1 MRGMFSGFSADAFAW
16 FAGLERDN
24 SKAYFTASREVYE
37 TQVREPLE
45 ELLEELAAE
54 FGGVVKMFRQNRDVR
69 FSPDKSP
76 YKTTTYGILYEVT
89 VPGDGLYAQLSAR
102 GLYAGTG
109 YYRMARDQLERY
121 REAVAG
127 DAGAGLEEA
136 TAAAEAA
143 GLELAG
149 DSVKTAPRGY
159 PRDHARIE
167 LLRRKELVAGRAAP
181 GDGGLDRD
189 AALAHVAGTWRAAEP
204 INAWLDAQ
212 VGPSRLP
219 PEERWGRR

>member
-16 FAGLERDN
+16 FADLERDN
-24 SKAYFTASREVYE
+24 SKAYFTASRDVYE

-45 ELLEELAAE
+45 ELLEELTAE

-89 VPGDGLYAQLSAR
+89 VPGHGLYAQLSAR

-127 DAGAGLEEA
+127 DAGGVLEQA

-149 DSVKTAPRGY
+149 DSCEDGA
-159 PRDHARIE
+159 AR
-167 LLRRKELVAGRAAP
+167 LSA
-181 GDGGLDRD
+181 
-189 AALAHVAGTWRAAEP
+189 
-204 INAWLDAQ
+204 
-212 VGPSRLP
+212 
-219 PEERWGRR
+219 